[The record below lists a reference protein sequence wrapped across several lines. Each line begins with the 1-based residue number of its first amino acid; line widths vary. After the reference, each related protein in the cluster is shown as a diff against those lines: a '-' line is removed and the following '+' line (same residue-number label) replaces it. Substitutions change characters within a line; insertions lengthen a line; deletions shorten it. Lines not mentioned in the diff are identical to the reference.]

1 MRWLPS
7 TPTAPP
13 PPPQDKVDA
22 LAAKH
27 PDRLSVY
34 YVVDKANWGGAMWK
48 GGVGYI
54 SKDMVRDANVL
65 CVGGEGE
72 GTGGGESKRQ

>member
-1 MRWLPS
+1 M
-7 TPTAPP
+7 
-13 PPPQDKVDA
+13 DA

-34 YVVDKANWGGAMWK
+34 YVVDKASWGGAMWK

-54 SKDMVRDANVL
+54 SKDMVRGA
-65 CVGGEGE
+65 
-72 GTGGGESKRQ
+72 GGGGGGGVWLG